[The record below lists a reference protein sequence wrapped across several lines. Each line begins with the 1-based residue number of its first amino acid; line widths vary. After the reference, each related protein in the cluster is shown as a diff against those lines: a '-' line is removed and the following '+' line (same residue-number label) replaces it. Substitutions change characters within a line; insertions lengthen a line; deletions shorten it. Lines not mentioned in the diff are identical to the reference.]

1 MHVIIFIL
9 MRQATPTSTSA
20 MERVLE
26 REEIVVEMEGDDV
39 AVARA
44 LRTGADFRTALV
56 ESQCSVHTNLR

>member
-1 MHVIIFIL
+1 
-9 MRQATPTSTSA
+9 

-44 LRTGADFRTALV
+44 LRTGADFRTAA
-56 ESQCSVHTNLR
+56 S

>member
-44 LRTGADFRTALV
+44 LRTGADFRTAA
-56 ESQCSVHTNLR
+56 S